1 MMRLLVDIGNSRIK
15 WNCAGDASLG
25 STVAVTRG
33 IGLPIELTRAWQS
46 LVPPTAVWAVSV
58 ADAEVDAMLAAWVKA
73 HWGLAVNFVRP
84 ARSAYGIA
92 TRYREPQK
100 LGADRWLAMIGAREQ
115 APVCVIDC
123 GTAMTLDVLTAQ
135 REHVGGLIVPGLNL
149 MRSSLIT
156 RAPGILAGLSEDINA
171 EDSVLGLDTVTG
183 VQRGTLRAIVGA
195 IKHCMTDI
203 ETEFGP
209 LARVITGGD
218 VALIQ
223 PLLGDEYQSVPDL
236 VLQGLMKVALK
247 SQ

>member
-15 WNCAGDASLG
+15 WNCAGGESLG
-25 STVAVTRG
+25 STIAVMRG
-33 IGLPIELTRAWQS
+33 IGLPVELTQAWQS

-58 ADAEVDAMLAAWVKA
+58 ADAEFDAMLTDWVRT
-73 HWGLAVNFVRP
+73 HWGLRVNFVRP
-84 ARSAYGIA
+84 ARSACGIA

-135 REHVGGLIVPGLNL
+135 HEHVGGLIVPGLNL
-149 MRSSLIT
+149 MRSSLVK
-156 RAPGILAGLSEDINA
+156 RAPGILAGLNDEINA
-171 EDSVLGLDTVTG
+171 EDRVLGLDTVSG
-183 VQRGTLRAIVGA
+183 VQQGTLRAIVGA

-209 LARVITGGD
+209 LARLITGGD
-218 VALIQ
+218 GALIQ
-223 PLLGDEYQSVPDL
+223 SLLGNEYQYVPDL
-236 VLQGLMKVALK
+236 VLHGLMKVALEN
-247 SQ
+247 Q